1 MVTFMG
7 VLVVAVVMRCMLLSP
22 REVVE
27 GSVACIRS
35 GRGRG
40 DLGEVAFGERGR
52 GLPGAW
58 LPRAARGGVGG
69 RNMSPAA
76 GR

>member
-1 MVTFMG
+1 MVIFVG
-7 VLVVAVVMRCMLLSP
+7 VLAVTVVRWCMILSP
-22 REVVE
+22 QEVVE
-27 GSVACIRS
+27 GSAECIGS
-35 GRGRG
+35 GRGCS
-40 DLGEVAFGERGR
+40 DLGEVAFGDSGR
-52 GLPGAW
+52 ALLGAW

>member
-1 MVTFMG
+1 MVIFVG
-7 VLVVAVVMRCMLLSP
+7 VLVVTVVRWCMLLSP
-22 REVVE
+22 PEVVE
-27 GSVACIRS
+27 GSLECIRS
-35 GRGRG
+35 GRGCS
-40 DLGEVAFGERGR
+40 DLGEVAFGDGGS
-52 GLPGAW
+52 GLLGAW